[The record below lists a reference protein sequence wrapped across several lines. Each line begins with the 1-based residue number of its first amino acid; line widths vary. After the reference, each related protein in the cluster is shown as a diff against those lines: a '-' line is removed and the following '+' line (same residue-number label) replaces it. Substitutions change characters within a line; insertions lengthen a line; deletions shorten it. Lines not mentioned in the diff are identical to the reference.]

1 MKNILIY
8 FGIFLTLLFGVDK
21 VLSYTLDFI
30 IDHSD
35 FRYVNLFHEEPDI
48 YVVGNSRAVYAVCE
62 SEFDKN
68 YDLDILNIS
77 FTRLSAES
85 IQYLTPYVDKNKLL
99 LIEISPFLNK
109 NTKETGTI
117 SPIFNS
123 IKGLRNTNNDKNI
136 LEKFF
141 KSFNFNNRATLRL
154 LYHLFKTDKNWVQN
168 REINPS
174 IIEKLKNTEPYE
186 LHLTEQFFEYQKL
199 LKKENYNYMFF
210 HAPYHPLALSK
221 IKNLKAV
228 HHKLDSITHNKFIDL
243 TNLLHD
249 DKYFA
254 DGIHTNYNATNLI
267 HENLVKQ
274 IKP

>member
-1 MKNILIY
+1 MKNSLIY
-8 FGIFLTLLFGVDK
+8 FGIFLALLFAFDK
-21 VLSYTLDFI
+21 VLAYTLDFI

-62 SEFDKN
+62 SEFDKK

-85 IQYLTPYVDKNKLL
+85 IQYLTSYVNKDKLL
-99 LIEISPFLNK
+99 LIEVSPFLSQNI
-109 NTKETGTI
+109 KEKGTI

-123 IKGLRNTNNDKNI
+123 IKGLRNNDDDKNI

-154 LYHLFKTDKNWVQN
+154 FYHLFKTDKNWVQN

-174 IIEKLKNTEPYE
+174 IIEKLKNTSPHE
-186 LHLTEQFFEYQKL
+186 LHLTEEFFRYQEIL
-199 LKKENYNYMFF
+199 EEENYSYVFF
-210 HAPYHPLALSK
+210 HAPYHPIALSK
-221 IKNLKAV
+221 IKNLTSV
-228 HHKLDSITHNKFIDL
+228 HRKLDSLTHNKFIDL
-243 TNLLHD
+243 TDLLHD

-254 DGIHTNYNATNLI
+254 DGIHTNYKATDLI
-267 HENLVKQ
+267 HKNLLEH